1 MADGKKKRGRPKKNP
16 ANAGN
21 YFQSYPPEIK
31 ERCRAL
37 WSQGKSLRFIAS
49 NAGISYQTIQRW
61 RDEMDWPGTTPRLI
75 GPGTA
80 GTVPIP
86 ALVPCGLE
94 QTLQK
99 LQDVIDIKTQQLAD
113 TAVFQDAEMLARV
126 VKGFAQSLALIDA
139 VRQRVLGSKSEQVA
153 SFGDLIANDVD
164 RLVDSIT
171 NPVLLEKVIKI
182 KELKKNGQGNQTTD
196 RVTSDN

>member
-1 MADGKKKRGRPKKNP
+1 MPEAKKRGRPKKTA
-16 ANAGN
+16 ANRDN
-21 YFQSYPPEIK
+21 YFQAYPPEVK

-37 WSQGKSLRFIAS
+37 WSQGKSLRYIAS
-49 NAGISYQTIQRW
+49 NAGVSYPTIQRW
-61 RDEMDWPGTTPRLI
+61 RDEMDWHGTTPRI
-75 GPGTA
+75 VGPGTA

-86 ALVPCGLE
+86 TLVPCGLE

-153 SFGDLIANDVD
+153 SFDDLIANDVD

-182 KELKKNGQGNQTTD
+182 KGLKKNEQSHSVPDGSAEHN
-196 RVTSDN
+196 